1 MAMSP
6 RGSTSGQHMQHLGYA
21 FSQNESD
28 ATISQA
34 EMISRYDSTKEK
46 PDGD

>member
-1 MAMSP
+1 MSQL
-6 RGSTSGQHMQHLGYA
+6 GTGQEHMQHLGYA

-34 EMISRYDSTKEK
+34 DMIRRYDSTKDK
-46 PDGD
+46 PLGD